1 VNPSLATIFAN
12 MESLQMVQSPP
23 GYMKLGRVLGAMCLV
38 IAICLGALPWQQTAP
53 GAGRVISYSPV
64 ERQQII
70 EAPIEARVRR
80 WHVREGSRVVKGTV
94 LVELNDVDPQLQNRL
109 TGERLALQGR
119 LAGLK
124 DRVQA
129 LDKRLDAVTNA
140 GRHLVNSATARVNVA
155 KQRADAARQ
164 SITAAD
170 ATLLAARLQ
179 IERQQALVTQ
189 GLSSTRQVELAR
201 MEYVRAETEQ
211 ARARIMLSAA
221 QGELG
226 SAQAD
231 LSRARSDAEALIADV
246 RGLASLAQA
255 DLAPVQAEL
264 LRLETRVARQSTQVV
279 RAPRAGTI
287 QRLDANLESALVRAG
302 DPLALLV
309 PDHAQRA
316 VELYVTGNDTPLL
329 SVGQSV
335 RLQFEGWPALQFSGW
350 PSVAVGTFG
359 GRIALIDPSDN
370 GDGKFRIIV
379 TPDGIQP
386 WPVERFLRQGVRAK
400 GWVLLSQVSLAY
412 ELWRQF
418 NGFPP
423 ALMLDDTPKLEDG
436 TKANAPAKR
445 LK

>member
-1 VNPSLATIFAN
+1 MNPTHSTDFADL
-12 MESLQMVQSPP
+12 ESLQLVHSPP
-23 GYMKLGRVLGAMCLV
+23 GYLRLGRVLGAMCIV
-38 IAICLGALPWQQTAP
+38 SGICLGLLPWQQTAP
-53 GAGRVISYSPV
+53 GTGRVIAYAPV

-70 EAPIEARVRR
+70 EAPIEARVKR
-80 WHVREGSRVVKGTV
+80 WYVREGSRVVKGSV
-94 LVELNDVDPQLQNRL
+94 LVELSDVDPQLQSRL
-109 TGERLALQGR
+109 LGERAALQSR
-119 LAGLK
+119 LESLK
-124 DRVQA
+124 QRYRA
-129 LDKRLDAVTNA
+129 LEKRLEAVTTA
-140 GRHLVNSATARVNVA
+140 GRHLVTSATARVNVA
-155 KQRADAARQ
+155 KQRVDAARQ
-164 SITAAD
+164 SVTAAD

-179 IERQQALVTQ
+179 IERQQALLAQ

-201 MEYVRAETEQ
+201 MDYVRAETEK
-211 ARARIMLSAA
+211 ARAQMMLGAA

-226 SAQAD
+226 SAEAD
-231 LSRARSDAEALIADV
+231 LGRARSDAEALIADV

-264 LRLETRVARQSTQVV
+264 LRLETRVARQATQVV
-279 RAPRAGTI
+279 RAPRAGVI
-287 QRLDANLESALVRAG
+287 QRLDVNLESALVRAG

-309 PDHAQRA
+309 PDHAPRA

-386 WPVERFLRQGVRAK
+386 WPVERFLRQGVRTK